1 MEISTFDNWR
11 GKVMTSESHEWYKL
25 QFMAAYT
32 TQIQSRI
39 AVNQGDDNKVCEMAV
54 GISV

>member
-1 MEISTFDNWR
+1 
-11 GKVMTSESHEWYKL
+11 MTSESHEWYKL